1 MTRISQAHQHAE
13 DRDRIAFVHKHD
25 KQKWQKWWSKA
36 QAPYQLIEMMKL
48 E

>member
-25 KQKWQKWWSKA
+25 KQK
-36 QAPYQLIEMMKL
+36 LTEMMKL